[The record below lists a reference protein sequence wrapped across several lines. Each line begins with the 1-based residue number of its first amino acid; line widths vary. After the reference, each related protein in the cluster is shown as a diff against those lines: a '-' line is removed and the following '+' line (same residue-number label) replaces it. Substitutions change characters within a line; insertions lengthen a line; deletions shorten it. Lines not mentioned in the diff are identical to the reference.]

1 LDKENMGSFLFAL
14 NAVLPIILMVAI
26 GYVIKKIG
34 LVDKDIAK
42 TLNKLVFRLF
52 LPVMIFLNIYNIED
66 FNGINVT
73 FVAYAMIAVLVIF
86 AISIPV
92 AMLITR
98 DPAKRGAMLQSAFR
112 SNYTLIGI
120 PLAEALFP
128 GEGVIVATVL
138 LAVAVP
144 LFNVLAVVSL
154 SIFGDGRERVNFK
167 KILVGIIKN
176 PLIQAVAVGTVMI
189 ALRMFL
195 ASRGISFDLSDIA
208 PIYKVLNYLSAL
220 ATPIALIV
228 LGIQFE
234 FSSVSELGREIFWGT
249 LIRAVLVPALAIG
262 TAYVLFRDRL
272 GGAHFAAFVALFATP
287 VAVSSVPMA
296 QEMGA
301 DTKLAGQLV
310 VWTTVASAFTIF
322 LISFALSM
330 LGIFPKI

>member
-1 LDKENMGSFLFAL
+1 MGSFLFAL
-14 NAVLPIILMVAI
+14 NAVLPIIIMVII

-52 LPVMIFLNIYNIED
+52 LPVMIFLNVYNIED
-66 FNGINVT
+66 FDGINIA
-73 FVAYAMIAVLVIF
+73 FIGYALIAVTVIF
-86 AISIPV
+86 VIAIPV
-92 AMLITR
+92 AMLITP
-98 DPAKRGAMLQSAFR
+98 DPAKRGVMLQGAFR

-128 GEGVIVATVL
+128 GEGAIVATVL
-138 LAVAVP
+138 LAIAVP
-144 LFNVLAVVSL
+144 VFNVLAVISL
-154 SIFGDGRERVNFK
+154 SIFGDGKERVNFK
-167 KILVGIIKN
+167 KIIVGVIKN
-176 PLIQAVAVGTVMI
+176 PLIQAVALGAVML
-189 ALRMFL
+189 ALREL
-195 ASRGISFDLSDIA
+195 LLSRGIAFALSDIA
-208 PIYKVLNYLSAL
+208 PLYKVLNYLSTL

-234 FSSVSELGREIFWGT
+234 FSSVCELRREIIFGT
-249 LIRAVLVPALAIG
+249 VIRAVLVPLLGIG
-262 TAYVLFRDRL
+262 TAYLFFRDSF
-272 GGAHFAAFVALFATP
+272 GGAHFASFVALFATP

-301 DTKLAGQLV
+301 DTRLAGQLV

>member
-1 LDKENMGSFLFAL
+1 MGSFLFAL

-42 TLNKLVFRLF
+42 TLNKLVFRIF

-66 FNGINVT
+66 FEGINMT
-73 FVAYAMIAVLVIF
+73 FIWYVMIAVIVIF
-86 AISIPV
+86 VIAIPV
-92 AMLITR
+92 AMIISP
-98 DPAKRGAMLQSAFR
+98 DPARRGVLLQGAFR

-128 GEGVIVATVL
+128 GDGVIVATVL

-144 LFNVLAVVSL
+144 VFNVLAVVSL
-154 SIFGDGRERVNFK
+154 SIFGDGKSRVSIK
-167 KILVGIIKN
+167 KILFGIVNN
-176 PLIQAVAVGTVMI
+176 PLIQAVAVGAVVLAI
-189 ALRMFL
+189 RAAL
-195 ASRGISFDLSDIA
+195 SSQGISFELSDIA
-208 PIYKVLNYLSAL
+208 PLYKVLNYLSAL

-234 FSSVSELGREIFWGT
+234 FSSVRELRREIIFGT
-249 LIRAVLVPALAIG
+249 LIRAAVVPISAIG
-262 TAYVLFRDRL
+262 MAYLLFRDSFS
-272 GGAHFAAFVALFATP
+272 GAQFAALVSMFATP

-301 DTKLAGQLV
+301 DTALAGQLV
-310 VWTTVASAFTIF
+310 VWTTVASAFTVF